1 MKVKNMTTN
10 YNWTKFYSAFA
21 DKLLLYETDRQS
33 LLKKLQNVFNGLGTK
48 FQKLEEDDSIVDI
61 DPFTVLGMFNK
72 GLSNANRISIIKA
85 FAQEFD
91 IKKSIEIPTVFD
103 GIPTLNNLKA
113 VFFGWERNIDDIDNL
128 WELFRTALK
137 YADSA
142 DKTAIKSDFIDIYD
156 KVGRQSCIK
165 WNITMGLFWIRPYV
179 FVNLDS
185 RTRWYIKEYCPEI
198 VDGDVKAFKDVPN
211 GETFLWLCET
221 ISSRISN
228 GDYLFKNLPELSYT
242 AYVESERVNQE
253 NKKVND
259 DENTSIVEEDSN
271 VVHYW
276 LYAPGHGGEK
286 WNEFYKKGIIA
297 IGWGA
302 IGDLSQFSDKN
313 QMKAKMKSV
322 YDPNRPYKNDAHA
335 TWQFAKE
342 MKPGDIVFVK
352 KGMYQ
357 IIGRGIVESDYIY
370 DASQPDGYNNI
381 RKVKWINNGV
391 WQHPGKAAVKTLTD
405 ITPYTEYVEKLKS
418 LFDNE
423 GGEEI
428 EEKEIVY
435 PPYSAEDFLNDV
447 YISEEEY
454 NTLVDLMLVKKNVI
468 LQGAPGVGKTFAAR
482 RLAYSMMGVQDSERV
497 MMVQF
502 HQSYSYED
510 FIMGYR
516 PTENGGFVLKKGP
529 FYNFCKKAEND
540 SDNDYFF
547 IIDEINRGNLSK
559 IFGELFMLV
568 EADKRAKVKLQ
579 LLYSDEKF
587 SVPENVYI
595 IGMMNT
601 ADRSL
606 AMLDYALRRRFAFYE
621 MKPGFDNEKF
631 VEYRMN
637 LNNPKFDKLI
647 DVVQSLNNAIATD
660 ESLGEGFKIGHSYF
674 CNIKEIN
681 ESRLSNIVEYELIPM
696 LKEYWFDEPIK
707 VKDWSNLL
715 RGAVK

>member
-1 MKVKNMTTN
+1 MKVENMTIN

-21 DKLLLYETDRQS
+21 DKLLSYETDRQS

-61 DPFTVLGMFNK
+61 DPFTVFGMFNK

-91 IKKSIEIPTVFD
+91 INKSIEIPTVFD

-142 DKTAIKSDFIDIYD
+142 DKTAIKSEFIDIYD

-198 VDGDVKAFKDVPN
+198 VDGDVKSFKDVPN

-454 NTLVDLMLVKKNVI
+454 NTLVDLMSVKKNVI

-559 IFGELFMLV
+559 IFGEFFMLV
-568 EADKRAKVKLQ
+568 EADKRAKVKLK

-696 LKEYWFDEPIK
+696 LKEYWFDEPTK

>member
-1 MKVKNMTTN
+1 MKVENMTIN

-21 DKLLLYETDRQS
+21 DKLLLYEKDRQS

-61 DPFTVLGMFNK
+61 DPFTVFGMFNK

-271 VVHYW
+271 AVHYW

-435 PPYSAEDFLNDV
+435 PPYSAEDFLKDV

-454 NTLVDLMLVKKNVI
+454 NTLVDLMSVKKNVI

-482 RLAYSMMGVQDSERV
+482 RLAY
-497 MMVQF
+497 
-502 HQSYSYED
+502 
-510 FIMGYR
+510 
-516 PTENGGFVLKKGP
+516 
-529 FYNFCKKAEND
+529 
-540 SDNDYFF
+540 
-547 IIDEINRGNLSK
+547 
-559 IFGELFMLV
+559 
-568 EADKRAKVKLQ
+568 
-579 LLYSDEKF
+579 
-587 SVPENVYI
+587 
-595 IGMMNT
+595 
-601 ADRSL
+601 
-606 AMLDYALRRRFAFYE
+606 
-621 MKPGFDNEKF
+621 
-631 VEYRMN
+631 
-637 LNNPKFDKLI
+637 
-647 DVVQSLNNAIATD
+647 
-660 ESLGEGFKIGHSYF
+660 
-674 CNIKEIN
+674 
-681 ESRLSNIVEYELIPM
+681 
-696 LKEYWFDEPIK
+696 
-707 VKDWSNLL
+707 
-715 RGAVK
+715 

>member
-1 MKVKNMTTN
+1 MTTN
-10 YNWTKFYSAFA
+10 YKWTKFYSAFA

-61 DPFTVLGMFNK
+61 DPFTVFGMFNK

-91 IKKSIEIPTVFD
+91 INKSIEIPTVFD

-271 VVHYW
+271 AVHYW

-357 IIGRGIVESDYIY
+357 IIGRGMVESDYIY

-559 IFGELFMLV
+559 IFVNCLCL
-568 EADKRAKVKLQ
+568 
-579 LLYSDEKF
+579 
-587 SVPENVYI
+587 
-595 IGMMNT
+595 
-601 ADRSL
+601 
-606 AMLDYALRRRFAFYE
+606 
-621 MKPGFDNEKF
+621 
-631 VEYRMN
+631 
-637 LNNPKFDKLI
+637 
-647 DVVQSLNNAIATD
+647 
-660 ESLGEGFKIGHSYF
+660 
-674 CNIKEIN
+674 
-681 ESRLSNIVEYELIPM
+681 SRLTNVQRLNCNCCILM
-696 LKEYWFDEPIK
+696 KNFLFLKMCILSE
-707 VKDWSNLL
+707 
-715 RGAVK
+715 

>member
-1 MKVKNMTTN
+1 MTIN

-21 DKLLLYETDRQS
+21 DKLLSYETDRQS

-61 DPFTVLGMFNK
+61 DPFTVFGMFNK

-91 IKKSIEIPTVFD
+91 INKSIEIPTVFD

-142 DKTAIKSDFIDIYD
+142 DKTAIKSEFIDIYD

-198 VDGDVKAFKDVPN
+198 VDGDVKSFKDVPN

-276 LYAPGHGGEK
+276 LYALGHGGEK

-454 NTLVDLMLVKKNVI
+454 NTLVDLMSVKKNVI

-547 IIDEINRGNLSK
+547 IIDEINRGNSSK

-568 EADKRAKVKLQ
+568 EADNRAKVKLQ

-621 MKPGFDNEKF
+621 MEPGFDNEKF

-696 LKEYWFDEPIK
+696 LKEYWFDEPTK

>member
-1 MKVKNMTTN
+1 MKVENMTIN

-21 DKLLLYETDRQS
+21 DKLLSYETDRQS

-61 DPFTVLGMFNK
+61 DPFTVFGMFNK

-91 IKKSIEIPTVFD
+91 INKSIEIPTVFD

-142 DKTAIKSDFIDIYD
+142 DKTAIKSEFIDIYD

-198 VDGDVKAFKDVPN
+198 VDGDVKSFKDVPN

-454 NTLVDLMLVKKNVI
+454 NTLVDLMSVKKNVI
-468 LQGAPGVGKTFAAR
+468 LQGAPGSQGVGASILT
-482 RLAYSMMGVQDSERV
+482 G
-497 MMVQF
+497 
-502 HQSYSYED
+502 
-510 FIMGYR
+510 
-516 PTENGGFVLKKGP
+516 
-529 FYNFCKKAEND
+529 
-540 SDNDYFF
+540 
-547 IIDEINRGNLSK
+547 
-559 IFGELFMLV
+559 
-568 EADKRAKVKLQ
+568 RASHFLCV
-579 LLYSDEKF
+579 D
-587 SVPENVYI
+587 
-595 IGMMNT
+595 
-601 ADRSL
+601 
-606 AMLDYALRRRFAFYE
+606 
-621 MKPGFDNEKF
+621 
-631 VEYRMN
+631 
-637 LNNPKFDKLI
+637 
-647 DVVQSLNNAIATD
+647 
-660 ESLGEGFKIGHSYF
+660 H
-674 CNIKEIN
+674 
-681 ESRLSNIVEYELIPM
+681 
-696 LKEYWFDEPIK
+696 
-707 VKDWSNLL
+707 
-715 RGAVK
+715 